1 MKHEITASLEVCLT
15 EEIVDLYASIRSSI
29 FGDIVL
35 GALGINGDCIEFRKS
50 LTKGNYI
57 ITYGLENAKEYQK
70 TYRIDEIMKAF
81 KGKTLHMEMEV
92 KRDD

>member
-1 MKHEITASLEVCLT
+1 MKHVLTALLEECLT
-15 EEIVDLYASIRSSI
+15 EEIVDSYASIESTT
-29 FGDIVL
+29 FGNVVL
-35 GALGINGDCIEFRKS
+35 GALGINGDCVEFRKS

-57 ITYGLENAKEYQK
+57 ITYGLENGEEYRK
-70 TYRIDEIMKAF
+70 TYMISEIMQAF